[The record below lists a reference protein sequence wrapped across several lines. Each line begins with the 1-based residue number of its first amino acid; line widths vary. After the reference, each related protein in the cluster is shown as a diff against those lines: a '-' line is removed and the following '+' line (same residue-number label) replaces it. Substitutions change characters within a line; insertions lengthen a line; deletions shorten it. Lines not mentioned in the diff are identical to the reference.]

1 MAKICL
7 CLTAK
12 TLERNLEIL
21 NKYRKQADMAELR
34 VDCLEPD
41 ERLLIRRFPQMTD
54 VPIVLTIRRDT
65 DGGFFTGGEGARI
78 NLMARGLAY
87 ADADRRRNFAYLDI
101 EEDLDVP
108 SLEEAA
114 GTFGTRI
121 IRSYHNFK
129 GADGNLSVK
138 LKSMC
143 HSGGDIVK
151 ASVMANSSGD
161 VLNLLRVGKECA
173 GQDKILVAMGH
184 YGVYSR
190 ILSEKFGS
198 YLSFACA
205 HSEPDAP
212 PAASGQIDILELANL
227 YRFKSITN
235 ATKVYGVTGHPLRVT
250 DSPFIFN
257 TVFALEGI
265 DAVYVPFP
273 ADSIEVFMEVAR
285 ELDVAGA
292 SVTVPYKE
300 AVIPFLTDQS
310 AGVRNIHACNT
321 LSRIPQGWMGTNTD
335 AMGFSD
341 SLLAFTGRTNLKR
354 LRITVIGAGGVA
366 RAVVS
371 ELYRLGAKVLILNR
385 TAHKAYN
392 LAAHYK
398 FAWGGL
404 DKQSIEMMYK
414 YRDIIVQTSSA
425 GMEGHNPE
433 DQPSAGE
440 PLNPGD
446 SSGQNDLS
454 GQNDPLTMYRFCGRE
469 EVMDLVYKPKM
480 TPFLRRAAAA
490 GCRVQN
496 GYDMLIRQ
504 AGYQYTQ
511 FTNKE
516 FPQQMLSRVQFHGV

>member
-21 NKYRKQADMAELR
+21 SKYRKQADMAELR

-54 VPIVLTIRRDT
+54 VPIVLTIRRDK

-87 ADADRRRNFAYLDI
+87 ADADKRRNFAYLDI

-129 GADGNLSVK
+129 GAGGGISAK

-151 ASVMANSSGD
+151 AAVMANSSGD
-161 VLNLLRVGKECA
+161 VLNLIRAGKECA
-173 GQDKILVAMGH
+173 GQEKILLAMGH

-198 YLSFACA
+198 YLSFASA

-212 PAASGQIDILELANL
+212 PAAPGQIDILDLENL
-227 YRFKSITN
+227 YRFKNITN
-235 ATKVYGVTGHPLRVT
+235 ATKIYGVTGYPLVVS

-257 TVFALEGI
+257 TVFAQEGI

-273 ADSIEVFMEVAR
+273 ADSIEAFLEVAQ
-285 ELDVAGA
+285 ELNVAGA

-300 AVIPFLTDQS
+300 AVIPYLAEQT

-321 LSRIPQGWMGTNTD
+321 LRRIPEGWQGTNTD
-335 AMGFSD
+335 APGFSD

-354 LRITVIGAGGVA
+354 LRITVIGAGGAA

-385 TAHKAYN
+385 TAHKAYS
-392 LAAHYK
+392 LAAPYE

-414 YRDIIVQTSSA
+414 YRDIIIQTSSA
-425 GMEGHNPE
+425 GMQGNNPS
-433 DQPSAGE
+433 DQPGAE
-440 PLNPGD
+440 
-446 SSGQNDLS
+446 DLT
-454 GQNDPLTMYRFCGRE
+454 GQNDPLAMYRFSGRE
-469 EVMDLVYKPKM
+469 EVMDLVYKPRM
-480 TPFLRRAAAA
+480 TVFLKRAADA

-516 FPQQMLSRVQFHGV
+516 FPQQMLSRVQFYGE